1 MPEKDSEQYK
11 REMTL
16 AQLLTANEMLSTP
29 ETSSQTL
36 AWATQCL
43 AALLR
48 TDSSTSSMEVSV
60 LCEVIE
66 EEVRWLKRQNDQ
78 SDQRRNNPIEVA
90 TVHTIKAPPPSKLPE
105 VTYKILRRAGFKYS
119 ASQQTWSTWKS
130 DESVAAA
137 AAVAEQGQLFDA

>member
-16 AQLLTANEMLSTP
+16 AKLLTANEMLSTP

-36 AWATQCL
+36 AWATECL
-43 AALLR
+43 ADLLR
-48 TDSSTSSMEVSV
+48 MDSSTSSMEVSV

-90 TVHTIKAPPPSKLPE
+90 TIHTIKAPPPSKLPE
-105 VTYKILRRAGFKYS
+105 VTLKTLRRAGFKYS
-119 ASQQTWSTWKS
+119 TSQRTWSTWKS
-130 DESVAAA
+130 EESVAAA

>member
-11 REMTL
+11 REITL
-16 AQLLTANEMLSTP
+16 AKLLTANEMLSTP

-66 EEVRWLKRQNDQ
+66 EEVRWLKRKNDQ

-90 TVHTIKAPPPSKLPE
+90 TVHTIKAPPPSKLPD
-105 VTYKILRRAGFKYS
+105 VTLKILRRAGFRYS

>member
-1 MPEKDSEQYK
+1 
-11 REMTL
+11 MTL

-43 AALLR
+43 ADLLR
-48 TDSSTSSMEVSV
+48 TDSSTTSMEVSV

-90 TVHTIKAPPPSKLPE
+90 TIHTIKAPPPSKLPD
-105 VTYKILRRAGFKYS
+105 VTLKILRRAGFKYS
-119 ASQQTWSTWKS
+119 TSQQTWTTWKS
-130 DESVAAA
+130 EESVAAA

>member
-16 AQLLTANEMLSTP
+16 AKLLTANEMLSTP

-43 AALLR
+43 ADLLR
-48 TDSSTSSMEVSV
+48 TDSSTTSMEVSV

-90 TVHTIKAPPPSKLPE
+90 TIHTIKAPPPSKLPD
-105 VTYKILRRAGFKYS
+105 VTLKILRRAGFRYS

>member
-1 MPEKDSEQYK
+1 MPEKDSKQYE

-16 AQLLTANEMLSTP
+16 AKLLTANEMLSAK

-48 TDSSTSSMEVSV
+48 TDSSTTSMEVSV

-66 EEVRWLKRQNDQ
+66 EEVRWLRRQNDQ

-90 TVHTIKAPPPSKLPE
+90 TIHTIKAPPPSKLPE

-130 DESVAAA
+130 EESVAAA

>member
-16 AQLLTANEMLSTP
+16 AKLLTANEMLSTP

-43 AALLR
+43 ADLLR

-90 TVHTIKAPPPSKLPE
+90 TIHTIKAPPPSKLPD
-105 VTYKILRRAGFKYS
+105 VTLKTLRRAGFKYS
-119 ASQQTWSTWKS
+119 TSQRTWSTWKS
-130 DESVAAA
+130 EESVAAA

>member
-1 MPEKDSEQYK
+1 MPERDSEQYK

-16 AQLLTANEMLSTP
+16 AKLLTANEMLSTP

-43 AALLR
+43 ADLLR
-48 TDSSTSSMEVSV
+48 TDSSTTSMEVSV

-66 EEVRWLKRQNDQ
+66 EEVRWLRRQNDQ

-90 TVHTIKAPPPSKLPE
+90 TIHTIKAPPPSQLPE
-105 VTYKILRRAGFKYS
+105 VTYKILRRAGFKYR
-119 ASQQTWSTWKS
+119 ANQKTWSTWKS

>member
-16 AQLLTANEMLSTP
+16 AKLLTANEMLSTP

-36 AWATQCL
+36 AWATECL
-43 AALLR
+43 ADLLR

-66 EEVRWLKRQNDQ
+66 EEVRWLKRKNDQ

-90 TVHTIKAPPPSKLPE
+90 TIHTIKAPPPSKLPE

-119 ASQQTWSTWKS
+119 ASQQTWTTWKS

>member
-1 MPEKDSEQYK
+1 MPEKDSERYE

-16 AQLLTANEMLSTP
+16 AKLLSANEMLSAK

-43 AALLR
+43 AALLD

-90 TVHTIKAPPPSKLPE
+90 TIHTIKAPPPSQLPE

-119 ASQQTWSTWKS
+119 TSQRTWTTWKS
-130 DESVAAA
+130 EESVAAA

>member
-1 MPEKDSEQYK
+1 MPEKDLKRYK

-16 AQLLTANEMLSTP
+16 AKLLTANEMLSAK

-48 TDSSTSSMEVSV
+48 TDSSTTSTEVSV

-90 TVHTIKAPPPSKLPE
+90 TIHTIKAPPPSQLPE
-105 VTYKILRRAGFKYS
+105 VTLKILLRAGFKYDS
-119 ASQQTWSTWKS
+119 SRKTWSTWKS

>member
-1 MPEKDSEQYK
+1 MPEKDSKQYE

-16 AQLLTANEMLSTP
+16 AKLLTANEMLSAK

-48 TDSSTSSMEVSV
+48 TDSSTTSMEVSV

-66 EEVRWLKRQNDQ
+66 EEVRWLKRQTDQ
-78 SDQRRNNPIEVA
+78 SDQRRHNPIEVA
-90 TVHTIKAPPPSKLPE
+90 TIHTIKAPPPSKLPE

-119 ASQQTWSTWKS
+119 TSQQTWSTWKS

>member
-1 MPEKDSEQYK
+1 MPEKDSKQYE

-16 AQLLTANEMLSTP
+16 AKLLTANEMLSTP

-43 AALLR
+43 ADLLR
-48 TDSSTSSMEVSV
+48 TDSSTSSTEVSV

-66 EEVRWLKRQNDQ
+66 EEVRWLKRKNDQ

-90 TVHTIKAPPPSKLPE
+90 TIHTIKAPPPSKLPE

-119 ASQQTWSTWKS
+119 ASQQTWTTWKS

>member
-43 AALLR
+43 ADLLR

-90 TVHTIKAPPPSKLPE
+90 TIHTIKAPPPSKLPD
-105 VTYKILRRAGFKYS
+105 VTLKTLRRAGFKYS

-130 DESVAAA
+130 DESVVAA

>member
-16 AQLLTANEMLSTP
+16 AKLLTANEMLSTP
-29 ETSSQTL
+29 ATSSQTL
-36 AWATQCL
+36 AWATECL
-43 AALLR
+43 ADLLR

-90 TVHTIKAPPPSKLPE
+90 TIHTIKAPPPSKLPD
-105 VTYKILRRAGFKYS
+105 VTLKTLRRAGFKYS
-119 ASQQTWSTWKS
+119 TSQRTWSTWKS

>member
-1 MPEKDSEQYK
+1 MPEKDSKQYE

-16 AQLLTANEMLSTP
+16 AKLLTANEMLSTP

-43 AALLR
+43 ADLLR
-48 TDSSTSSMEVSV
+48 TDSSTSSTEVSV

-66 EEVRWLKRQNDQ
+66 EEVRWLKHQNDQ

-90 TVHTIKAPPPSKLPE
+90 TIHTIKAPPPSKLPE

-119 ASQQTWSTWKS
+119 ASQRTWTTWKS
-130 DESVAAA
+130 EESVAAA

>member
-1 MPEKDSEQYK
+1 MPDNDSKQYE

-16 AQLLTANEMLSTP
+16 AKLLTANEMLSTP

-43 AALLR
+43 AALLD

-66 EEVRWLKRQNDQ
+66 EEVRWLQRQNDQ

-90 TVHTIKAPPPSKLPE
+90 TIHTIKAPPPSQLPD
-105 VTYKILRRAGFKYS
+105 VTLKTLRRAGFKYS
-119 ASQQTWSTWKS
+119 TSQRTWTTWKT

>member
-1 MPEKDSEQYK
+1 MPEKDSKQYE

-16 AQLLTANEMLSTP
+16 AKLLTANEMLSTP

-48 TDSSTSSMEVSV
+48 TDSSTTSMEVSV

-130 DESVAAA
+130 EESVAAA

>member
-1 MPEKDSEQYK
+1 MPDNDSKQYE

-16 AQLLTANEMLSTP
+16 ARLLTANEMLSAK

-43 AALLR
+43 AALLD
-48 TDSSTSSMEVSV
+48 TGLSTTSMEVSV

-90 TVHTIKAPPPSKLPE
+90 TVHTIKAPPPSQLPE

-119 ASQQTWSTWKS
+119 ASQRTWSTWKS
-130 DESVAAA
+130 EESVAAA

>member
-1 MPEKDSEQYK
+1 MPEKDSKQYK

-16 AQLLTANEMLSTP
+16 AKLLTANEMLSTP

-43 AALLR
+43 ADLLR

-90 TVHTIKAPPPSKLPE
+90 TIHTIKAPPPSQLPD
-105 VTYKILRRAGFKYS
+105 VTLKTLRRAGFKYS
-119 ASQQTWSTWKS
+119 TSQRTWSTWKS
-130 DESVAAA
+130 EESVAAA

>member
-1 MPEKDSEQYK
+1 MPEKDSKQYE

-16 AQLLTANEMLSTP
+16 AKLLTANEMLSAK

-90 TVHTIKAPPPSKLPE
+90 TIHTIKGPAPSKLPE
-105 VTYKILRRAGFKYS
+105 VTYKILRREGFKYS

-130 DESVAAA
+130 EESVAAA

>member
-1 MPEKDSEQYK
+1 MPDNDAKQYE

-16 AQLLTANEMLSTP
+16 AKLLTANEMLSAK

-43 AALLR
+43 AALLD
-48 TDSSTSSMEVSV
+48 TGLSTSSMEVSV

-78 SDQRRNNPIEVA
+78 SAQRRNNPIEVA
-90 TVHTIKAPPPSKLPE
+90 TVHRIIAPPPSKLPD
-105 VTYKILRRAGFKYS
+105 VTYKILRRAGFTYS

>member
-1 MPEKDSEQYK
+1 
-11 REMTL
+11 MTL
-16 AQLLTANEMLSTP
+16 AKLLTANEMLSTP

-36 AWATQCL
+36 AWATECL
-43 AALLR
+43 ADLLR
-48 TDSSTSSMEVSV
+48 TDSSTTSMEVSV

-105 VTYKILRRAGFKYS
+105 VTYKIPRRAGFTYS
-119 ASQQTWSTWKS
+119 ASQRTWSTWKS

>member
-1 MPEKDSEQYK
+1 
-11 REMTL
+11 MTL
-16 AQLLTANEMLSTP
+16 AKLLTANEMLSAK

-48 TDSSTSSMEVSV
+48 TDSSTTSMEVSV

-66 EEVRWLKRQNDQ
+66 EEIRWLKRQNDQ

-105 VTYKILRRAGFKYS
+105 VTYKILRWAGLKYRT
-119 ASQQTWSTWKS
+119 SQRTWSTWKS

>member
-16 AQLLTANEMLSTP
+16 AKLLTANEMLSTP

-36 AWATQCL
+36 AWAPQCL

-48 TDSSTSSMEVSV
+48 TDSSTPSMEVSV

-90 TVHTIKAPPPSKLPE
+90 TIHTIKAPPPSKLPD
-105 VTYKILRRAGFKYS
+105 VTLKTLRRAGFKYS
-119 ASQQTWSTWKS
+119 TSQRTWSTWKS
-130 DESVAAA
+130 EESVAAA

>member
-1 MPEKDSEQYK
+1 MPDNDSKQYE

-16 AQLLTANEMLSTP
+16 AKLLTANEMLSTP

-43 AALLR
+43 AALLD
-48 TDSSTSSMEVSV
+48 TGLSTTSMEVSG

-90 TVHTIKAPPPSKLPE
+90 TIHTIKAPPPSQLPE
-105 VTYKILRRAGFKYS
+105 VTYKILRRAGVKYS
-119 ASQQTWSTWKS
+119 ASQRTWATWKT

-137 AAVAEQGQLFDA
+137 AAVAEQGLLFDA

>member
-1 MPEKDSEQYK
+1 
-11 REMTL
+11 MTL
-16 AQLLTANEMLSTP
+16 AKLLTANEMLSTP

-48 TDSSTSSMEVSV
+48 TDSSTTSMEVSV

-130 DESVAAA
+130 EESVAAA